1 MKNCS
6 RCQENKEDSDFRM
19 RYDKR
24 GKGSKSMAYLNNT
37 CKKCDSEIQNKN
49 YFAHKDDAEF
59 KETWLKNSREY
70 YHRNKHLI
78 SEKMKLKRQTPEY
91 KEMMRRYRTN
101 NKEKIFKQEVVTKKR
116 YQQKHR
122 DGLTDEYI
130 IRQLVNQEI
139 ADRDIL
145 KSHPEI
151 IEAKRLQL
159 LIIRKTKNNAN

>member
-1 MKNCS
+1 
-6 RCQENKEDSDFRM
+6 M

-24 GKGSKSMAYLNNT
+24 GNGSKTLLYLNNT

-49 YFAHKDDAEF
+49 YFAHKDDNDF
-59 KETWLKNSREY
+59 KENWLKKSREY
-70 YHRNKHLI
+70 YHNNKALI
-78 SEKMKLKRQTPEY
+78 SEKMKVKRQTPEY
-91 KEMMRRYRTN
+91 KEMMRLYRAK

-122 DGLTDEYI
+122 DGLTDEYV

-139 ADRDIL
+139 ADRDML
-145 KSHPEI
+145 KIHPEI

-159 LIIRKTKNNAN
+159 LIIRKTKQNAN

>member
-1 MKNCS
+1 
-6 RCQENKEDSDFRM
+6 M

-24 GKGSKSMAYLNNT
+24 GKGSKSLLYLNNT

-49 YFAHKDDAEF
+49 YFAHKDDPDF
-59 KETWLKNSREY
+59 KENWLKKSREY
-70 YHRNKHLI
+70 YHKNKALI
-78 SEKMKLKRQTPEY
+78 SEKMRAKRQTPEY
-91 KEMMRRYRTN
+91 KQMIREYRLK
-101 NKEKIFKQEVVTKKR
+101 NKEKIFKQEVITKKR

-145 KSHPEI
+145 KEHPEI